1 MKGYSL
7 GALQM
12 SKAQNSLYLGSFLKK
27 KKSDPNIWNQISF
40 WLFKSKSINWLKFSR
55 LSRWKN
61 SKDNPCTSSNNKGC
75 KDNTLINFSWKSH
88 ISTTKRRIYEIY
100 NSITQ
105 QESYKSSNKSDH
117 NWLNQELKCNI
128 TIQSTDRFS
137 NSDFPSSFCYRYDH
151 NIHHSNS
158 SNQKGDC
165 THSQ

>member
-7 GALQM
+7 CALQI
-12 SKAQNSLYLGSFLKK
+12 SKIQNSLYLGSFFKK
-27 KKSDPNIWNQISF
+27 KKSDSNIWNQISF
-40 WLFKSKSINWLKFSR
+40 WLFKSKSVNRLKFSG

-61 SKDNPCTSSNNKGC
+61 TKDNPGTSSNNKSC
-75 KDNTLINFSWKSH
+75 KNNTLINFSWKSH

-105 QESYKSSNKSDH
+105 QESYKSSNQSDH

-128 TIQSTDRFS
+128 TIQSTNRFS
-137 NSDFPSSFCYRYDH
+137 NSDFPRSFRHWYNH

-158 SNQKGDC
+158 SNQERDC

>member
-7 GALQM
+7 CALQI
-12 SKAQNSLYLGSFLKK
+12 SKIQNSLYLGSFFKK
-27 KKSDPNIWNQISF
+27 KKSDLNSWNQISS
-40 WLFKSKSINWLKFSR
+40 WLFKSKSINRLKFGR

-88 ISTTKRRIYEIY
+88 ISTTKCRIYKIY
-100 NSITQ
+100 DSITQ
-105 QESYKSSNKSDH
+105 QESYKSSNQSDH

-137 NSDFPSSFCYRYDH
+137 DSDFSSSFCYRYDH
-151 NIHHSNS
+151 NIHYSNS
-158 SNQKGDC
+158 SNQERDR